1 MSWTERI
8 LGIALGVILG
18 IAVVVVF
25 VFVYSEQ
32 TVDAPSISD
41 QAPNAHR
48 GDAKGGGRDRRLIP
62 QEPGLT
68 GRPTPVANV
77 RIIGGAPPPSGP
89 VQLHYR
95 NGEEINLRVVS
106 DETVR
111 LQVLRLGSGITAYA
125 GEPVGWQFKASKTG
139 DFPLVVVP
147 SHIDVA
153 TITVR

>member
-8 LGIALGVILG
+8 IGIALGLILG
-18 IAVVVVF
+18 VAVVVVF

-41 QAPNAHR
+41 HAPKAHR
-48 GDAKGGGRDRRLIP
+48 GDAKGAGRDKRLIP
-62 QEPGLT
+62 REPGAS
-68 GRPTPVANV
+68 GHPTPVANV

-89 VQLHYR
+89 AQLHYR
-95 NGEEINLRVVS
+95 KGDEINLRLVS
-106 DETVR
+106 DETVQ
-111 LQVLRLGSGITAYA
+111 LQALGLGA
-125 GEPVGWQFKASKTG
+125 GATVHAGQPVGWGFEASKTG
-139 DFPLVVVP
+139 DFPLVVAT